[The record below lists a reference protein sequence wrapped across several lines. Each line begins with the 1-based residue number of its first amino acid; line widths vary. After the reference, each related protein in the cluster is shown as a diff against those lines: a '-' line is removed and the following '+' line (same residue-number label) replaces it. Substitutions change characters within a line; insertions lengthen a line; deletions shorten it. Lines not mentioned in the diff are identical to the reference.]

1 MSRIYQAL
9 EKLYKIPLV
18 DMATKLNYHKSNIYI
33 LKDKF
38 DLLKKDFPEI
48 YNDLLTCIHQ
58 KDNRTYQEYAKDL
71 ISSWIFEDT
80 LLKYLSNSKL
90 EVVLSGSDKNRIIL
104 KNAKVETTADYLIKK
119 QNKQRYIE
127 LINSYTP
134 YWANTKRIELRDN
147 KYLKMKEKNVLL
159 LCIDIYSNIFYIINI
174 AILENIRF
182 IEYHKAYGKPAYSI
196 DIKDLI
202 PYELS
207 LLNLIKQIEIAMDS

>member
-1 MSRIYQAL
+1 MSRIYQSL

-33 LKDKF
+33 LQNQF
-38 DLLKKDFPEI
+38 DLLQKDFPEI
-48 YNDLLTCIHQ
+48 YNALLSCIHQ

-80 LLKYLSNSKL
+80 LLQYLNNSKL
-90 EVVLSGSDKNRIIL
+90 EVLLNGSDKNRIIL

-119 QNKQRYIE
+119 ENKQRYIE

-134 YWANTKRIELRDN
+134 YWTNTKRIELRDN
-147 KYLKMKEKNVLL
+147 KYLKMKSKNVLL
-159 LCIDIYSNIFYIINI
+159 LCIDIYSNVFYIMNVSTLQNI
-174 AILENIRF
+174 QF

-196 DIKDLI
+196 DIKGLI

-207 LLNLIKQIEIAMDS
+207 LLNLIKQIEIAIDS